1 MKKKIW
7 VSRRL
12 PSAAMELLGKNFE
25 VDYNPRDRGLSREE
39 LLQMVMGRDGLL
51 PLLTDRIDSE
61 VMTAAGPQLKII
73 ANYAVGFNNIDVP
86 AATARKIAVTN
97 TPEVLTDTTADLTM
111 ALILGVAR
119 RLVEADKYTRAGKY
133 EGWAPL
139 LFLGADVHH
148 KTLGLMG
155 FGRIGYAVA
164 RRARGFDLTILY
176 HDTRRADPELEKQV
190 DARFVDKRTLLRE
203 SDFVSLH
210 VPLTPETARFMGPA
224 EFSQM
229 KPTAFLVNTS
239 RGEVLDEMALV
250 EALEK
255 KRIAGA
261 GLDVFEHEPTI
272 HPALFP
278 MDNVI
283 ILPHIG
289 SGSVETRTK
298 MGLMA
303 AENLIA
309 AFEGKIPPNCLNPEV
324 YNPL

>member
-1 MKKKIW
+1 MKKKIF
-7 VSRRL
+7 VTRRL
-12 PSAAMELLGKNFE
+12 PSAAMELLEKNFE
-25 VDYNPRDRGLSREE
+25 VECNPHDRVLSREE
-39 LLQMVMGRDGLL
+39 LLEQVRDRDGLL
-51 PLLTDRIDSE
+51 PLLTDRIDSQ

-97 TPEVLTDTTADLTM
+97 TPGVLTDTTADLTL

-119 RLVEADKYTRAGKY
+119 RLVEGDKFTRAGKY

-164 RRARGFDLTILY
+164 KRALGFDMRILY

-190 DARFVDKRTLLRE
+190 EAQYVDRDTLLRE
-203 SDFVSLH
+203 ADYVSIH
-210 VPLTPETARFMGPA
+210 VPLTPETTRFMSTL
-224 EFSQM
+224 EFSLM
-229 KPTAFLVNTS
+229 KPTAFIVNTA
-239 RGEVLDEMALV
+239 RGEVIDEEALV
-250 EALEK
+250 EALK
-255 KRIAGA
+255 NGQIAGA
-261 GLDVFEHEPTI
+261 GLDVFEHEPAI
-272 HPALFP
+272 HPALFHL
-278 MDNVI
+278 DNVI

-298 MGLMA
+298 MGLIA

-309 AFEGKIPPNCLNPEV
+309 AFQGKIPPNCLNPEV

>member
-1 MKKKIW
+1 MKPNIY
-7 VSRRL
+7 VTRRL
-12 PSAAMELLGKNFE
+12 PEAAMELLEKNFE
-25 VDYNPRDRGLSREE
+25 LECNPFDRVLTHQE
-39 LLQMVMGRDGLL
+39 LLEKVKGRDGLL
-51 PLLTDRIDSE
+51 PLLTDRIDGE
-61 VMTAAGPQLKII
+61 VLDIAGKQLRVV

-97 TPEVLTDTTADLTM
+97 TPGVLTDTTADLTL

-119 RLVEADKYTRAGKY
+119 RLVESDRYARAGKY

-164 RRARGFDLTILY
+164 KRALGFDMRVLY
-176 HDTRRADPELEKQV
+176 HDHRRADPELEKQAQAQYV
-190 DARFVDKRTLLRE
+190 DRDTLLQE
-203 SDFVSLH
+203 ADFLSIH
-210 VPLTPETARFMGPA
+210 VPLTPETTRFMSTR
-224 EFSQM
+224 EFSLM
-229 KPTAFLVNTS
+229 KQTAYIVNTS
-239 RGEVLDEMALV
+239 RGEVIDEAALV
-250 EALEK
+250 EALKNRE
-255 KRIAGA
+255 IAGA
-261 GLDVFEHEPTI
+261 GLDVFEHEPAI
-272 HPALFP
+272 SPALLT

-289 SGSVETRTK
+289 SASTETRTK

-309 AFEGKIPPNCLNPEV
+309 VFQDRVPPNCLNPEV
-324 YNPL
+324 FGK

>member
-1 MKKKIW
+1 MRANIY
-7 VSRRL
+7 VTRRL
-12 PSAAMELLGKNFE
+12 PSAAMELLEKNFAVE
-25 VDYNPRDRGLSREE
+25 CNPQNRVLRREE
-39 LLQMVMGRDGLL
+39 LLQLVRGRDGLL

-61 VMTAAGPQLKII
+61 VMTAAGPQLKVI

-97 TPEVLTDTTADLTM
+97 TPGVLTDTTADLTL

-119 RLVEADKYTRAGKY
+119 RLVEADTYTRSGKY

-164 RRARGFDLTILY
+164 KRARGFDLRVLY
-176 HDTRRADPELEKQV
+176 HDTRRADPELERQIQAQYV
-190 DARFVDKRTLLRE
+190 DRDTLLRE
-203 SDFVSLH
+203 ADFVSIH
-210 VPLTPETARFMGPA
+210 VPLTPETTRFMSTR
-224 EFSQM
+224 EFSLM
-229 KPTAFLVNTS
+229 KPTAFIVNTA
-239 RGEVLDEMALV
+239 RGEVIDEEALV
-250 EALEK
+250 EALK
-255 KRIAGA
+255 KRQIGGA
-261 GLDVFEHEPTI
+261 GLDVFEHEPAI
-272 HPALFP
+272 HPALFSL
-278 MDNVI
+278 DNVI
-283 ILPHIG
+283 LLPHIG

-324 YNPL
+324 YNPA